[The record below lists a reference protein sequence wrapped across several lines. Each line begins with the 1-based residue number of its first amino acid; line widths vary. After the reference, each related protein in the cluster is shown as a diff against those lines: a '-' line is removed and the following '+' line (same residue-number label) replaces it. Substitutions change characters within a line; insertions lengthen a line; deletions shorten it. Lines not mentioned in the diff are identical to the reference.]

1 MSDISKKSK
10 RGKQVEAKNV
20 FETIGSIGNQTANT
34 IKEESKAISEDFFRQ
49 LLGQQKSLNEKRS
62 GELKSGDSV
71 SIDRIR
77 SGDEDK
83 NRKLK
88 DQLQF
93 ERNLFDEER
102 AATSKKMQELR
113 LRLQAIQAEANK
125 LIASTNNLTQEVKN
139 TVMLQ
144 NVDPSEYQISYYES
158 IISMIASFR
167 KKVDEALI
175 WFRNVSKREQKKN
188 YWNQYKKKG
197 ASFLLSPDHYL
208 QRSVG

>member
-158 IISMIASFR
+158 IMSMIASFR

-197 ASFLLSPDHYL
+197 ASFLLSPDNYL